1 MIIESNFAPLPLDKK
16 TWLNYPKNINNE
28 ALIKEDRSKD
38 RVSESG
44 MVKAD
49 VYQDMIGTFGVLAN

>member
-1 MIIESNFAPLPLDKK
+1 MILQLSLDKK
-16 TWLNYPKNINNE
+16 TRLNYSRVINNE

-49 VYQDMIGTFGVLAN
+49 IYQDMIGTFGVLTN